1 MRNSRRTIYFWSNGL
16 RREHAPSPGNA
27 CGDLHEGEWM
37 NVSWQ
42 TEISIYRFGVKN
54 VYGEAQ
60 LQFVRK
66 TNVGVVKFEQSNEKS
81 SVRADSSGSR
91 GKANLELFDAVLV
104 IPLEAA
110 VQLDDVLI
118 LEGQKLKVSS
128 VHRRWGLR
136 GRPGHLEVGANIWV

>member
-1 MRNSRRTIYFWSNGL
+1 
-16 RREHAPSPGNA
+16 
-27 CGDLHEGEWM
+27 M
-37 NVSWQ
+37 NISWQ
-42 TEISIYRFGVKN
+42 AELAIYRFGAKN

-66 TNVGVVKFEQSNEKS
+66 TSAGIVKFEQSNEKS

-104 IPLEAA
+104 LPLEAT

-136 GRPGHLEVGANIWV
+136 GRPGHYEVGANVWV

>member
-1 MRNSRRTIYFWSNGL
+1 
-16 RREHAPSPGNA
+16 
-27 CGDLHEGEWM
+27 M
-37 NVSWQ
+37 NISWQ
-42 TEISIYRFGVKN
+42 TEIAIYRFGAKN

-60 LQFVRK
+60 LQFIRK

-91 GKANLELFDAVLV
+91 GKASLELFDAVLV
-104 IPLEAA
+104 VPLEAA

>member
-1 MRNSRRTIYFWSNGL
+1 
-16 RREHAPSPGNA
+16 
-27 CGDLHEGEWM
+27 M
-37 NVSWQ
+37 NISWQ
-42 TEISIYRFGVKN
+42 TEIAIYRFGAKN

-81 SVRADSSGSR
+81 SVRAESSGSR
-91 GKANLELFDAVLV
+91 GKASLELFDAV
-104 IPLEAA
+104 LEAA

>member
-1 MRNSRRTIYFWSNGL
+1 
-16 RREHAPSPGNA
+16 
-27 CGDLHEGEWM
+27 M
-37 NVSWQ
+37 NISWQ
-42 TEISIYRFGVKN
+42 AEIAIYRFGVNN

-66 TNVGVVKFEQSNEKS
+66 ARVGVVKFGQINEKS
-81 SVRADSSGSR
+81 SVRAYSSGSR
-91 GKANLELFDAVLV
+91 GKANLELFDVVLV
-104 IPLEAA
+104 TPLDAA
-110 VQLDDVLI
+110 VQLDDVLV